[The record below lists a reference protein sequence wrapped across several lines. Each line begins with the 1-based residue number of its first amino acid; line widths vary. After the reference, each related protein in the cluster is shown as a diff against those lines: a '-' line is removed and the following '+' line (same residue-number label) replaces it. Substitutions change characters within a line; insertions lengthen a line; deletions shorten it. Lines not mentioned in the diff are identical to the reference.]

1 MKRLSTKV
9 LSLFAFKPHTLME
22 VIKMSLFDKFKRKAK
37 EPTNEELLKEE
48 LIAEMRNEIDALSK
62 LDRDDVFD
70 VQVRL
75 EHLERLESEVKI
87 LNSIKTEDFKK
98 VEAKTEIKKGIIP
111 SIIGAGATILSAIAL
126 MIFEKE
132 ECITGSSAK
141 EFLRKIFGGFKKN

>member
-1 MKRLSTKV
+1 
-9 LSLFAFKPHTLME
+9 
-22 VIKMSLFDKFKRKAK
+22 MSFLDKFKRKAK
-37 EPTNEELLKEE
+37 EPTSEELLKEE